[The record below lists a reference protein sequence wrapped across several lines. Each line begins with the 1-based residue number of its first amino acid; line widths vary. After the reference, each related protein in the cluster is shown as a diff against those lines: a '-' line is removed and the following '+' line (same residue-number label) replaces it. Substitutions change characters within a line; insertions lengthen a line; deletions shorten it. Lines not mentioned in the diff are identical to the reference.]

1 MVGSALSII
10 FNSNDSKT
18 SIEQYKVNLTRLVQP
33 IDRLYEKKSRI
44 LWTIQAPVNE
54 EKLAP
59 EKAFVENNLLDLYNN
74 AAIEVSVV

>member
-54 EKLAP
+54 EKLSP

>member
-1 MVGSALSII
+1 MSII

-33 IDRLYEKKSRI
+33 IDRLYDKRSRI

-54 EKLAP
+54 ERLEP
-59 EKAFVENNLLDLYNN
+59 EKASVENNLLDLYNN
-74 AAIEVSVV
+74 AAIEVSVD